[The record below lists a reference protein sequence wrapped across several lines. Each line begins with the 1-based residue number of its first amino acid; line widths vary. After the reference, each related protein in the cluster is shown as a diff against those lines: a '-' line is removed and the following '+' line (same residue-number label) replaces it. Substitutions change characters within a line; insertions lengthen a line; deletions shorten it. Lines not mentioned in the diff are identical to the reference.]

1 MNKFKTIILS
11 GMTVLFAV
19 GCLEEQ
25 ALDIQKPY
33 TYDEQY
39 YQNVRDFKKSEH
51 TLSYA
56 YYAAWA
62 PLEGSEGYKDPASY
76 GERLIGLPDSLD
88 IVNLWMGYPS
98 PDPESPNYSPIVYAD
113 MKYMQET
120 LGTRFVLHGDAASTR
135 EVTYNGEVIN
145 IKDAYEAYKWNGD
158 ESAKATLYKGLD
170 NHVQLMLDKVNEA
183 GLDGVDVDWEPN
195 DWNDVKTDLWE
206 DHETII
212 YVMKKLN
219 EALKP
224 QGKLVI
230 MDLFSDVPPAEV
242 NDYIDY
248 LVIQC
253 YTPQIGCSVARL
265 ENFYTT
271 RGINAGIPAE
281 KIIACEQGGDTSYA
295 LNGGGEWCE
304 YSERIDSG
312 WKNINPIM
320 TSDGSQMYSFEGFA
334 RHASENNL
342 AGWGVFYLGRNY
354 YSASQTPY
362 REFRRGIQIANP
374 SIR

>member
-1 MNKFKTIILS
+1 MTMNKIKFIFASALAVAAISSCLKEEAI
-11 GMTVLFAV
+11 VLQ
-19 GCLEEQ
+19 E
-25 ALDIQKPY
+25 PY

-39 YQNVRDFKKSEH
+39 FENIREYKKSKH
-51 TLSYA
+51 TLSYC

-62 PLEGSEGYKDPASY
+62 PLEGLTGYKDPASW
-76 GERLIGLPDSLD
+76 GERLRGLPDSLD

-98 PDPESPNYSPIVYAD
+98 PNPESESYAPVAYAD
-113 MKYMQET
+113 MKYMQKN

-135 EVTYNGEVIN
+135 EITYNGEVIN
-145 IKDAYEAYKWNGD
+145 IKDAYEAWKWNGD

-195 DWNDVKTDLWE
+195 NWSNNTDLWE

-230 MDLFSDVPPAEV
+230 LDLFSDYPPAEI

-253 YTPQIGCSVARL
+253 YTPQIGCSVAQL
-265 ENFYTT
+265 TSFYTA
-271 RGINAGIPAE
+271 RGINCGIPAE
-281 KIIACEQGGDTSYA
+281 KIIACEQGGQTDYA
-295 LNGGGEWCE
+295 LNGGGL
-304 YSERIDSG
+304 
-312 WKNINPIM
+312 WKETRNGQQIY
-320 TSDGSQMYSFEGFA
+320 TSDGSEMYSFEGFA
-334 RHASENNL
+334 RHTSENNM
-342 AGWGVFYLGRNY
+342 AGWGVFYVDRNY
-354 YSASQTPY
+354 YSTKGPY
-362 REFRRGIQIANP
+362 YEFRKGIQVANP

>member
-1 MNKFKTIILS
+1 MTMNKIKFIFASALAVAAISSCLKEEAI
-11 GMTVLFAV
+11 VLQ
-19 GCLEEQ
+19 E
-25 ALDIQKPY
+25 PY
-33 TYDEQY
+33 SYDEQY
-39 YQNVRDFKKSEH
+39 LENIREYKKSEH
-51 TLSYA
+51 TLSYC

-62 PLEGSEGYKDPASY
+62 PLEGLTGYKDPASW
-76 GERLIGLPDSLD
+76 GERLRGLPDSLD
-88 IVNLWMGYPS
+88 ICNLWMGYPS
-98 PDPESPNYSPIVYAD
+98 PDPKSESYAPVAYAD

-230 MDLFSDVPPAEV
+230 LDLFSDYPPAEI

-253 YTPQIGCSVARL
+253 YTPQIGCSVAQL
-265 ENFYTT
+265 TNFYTS
-271 RGINAGIPAE
+271 RGINCGIPAE
-281 KIIACEQGGDTSYA
+281 KIIACEQGGQTDYA
-295 LNGGGEWCE
+295 LNGGGL
-304 YSERIDSG
+304 
-312 WKNINPIM
+312 WKDTRNGNQIY
-320 TSDGSQMYSFEGFA
+320 TTDGSEMYSFEGFA
-334 RHASENNL
+334 RHTSANDM
-342 AGWGVFYLGRNY
+342 AGWGVFYVDRNY
-354 YSASQTPY
+354 YSAKGPY
-362 REFRRGIQIANP
+362 YEFRKGIQVANP

>member
-1 MNKFKTIILS
+1 MTMNKIKFIFASALAVAAISSCLKEEAI
-11 GMTVLFAV
+11 VLQ
-19 GCLEEQ
+19 E
-25 ALDIQKPY
+25 PY

-39 YQNVRDFKKSEH
+39 FENLREFKKSEH
-51 TLSYA
+51 TMSYV

-62 PLEGSEGYKDPASY
+62 PLEGYTGYKDPASW
-76 GERLIGLPDSLD
+76 GERLRGLPDSLD
-88 IVNLWMGYPS
+88 ICNLWMGYPS
-98 PDPESPNYSPIVYAD
+98 PDPESESYAPVAYAD

-145 IKDAYEAYKWNGD
+145 IKDAYEAWKWNGD

-195 DWNDVKTDLWE
+195 NWNDVKTDLWE

-230 MDLFSDVPPAEV
+230 MDLFRDVPPAEV
-242 NDYIDY
+242 NEYIDY

-253 YTPQIGCSVARL
+253 YTPQIGCSTAKLR
-265 ENFYTT
+265 NFYTT

-281 KIIACEQGGDTSYA
+281 KIICCEQGGQTDYA
-295 LNGGGEWCE
+295 LNGGGAWV
-304 YSERIDSG
+304 DDNG
-312 WKNINPIM
+312 NAIM

-334 RHASENNL
+334 RHTSANDM
-342 AGWGVFYLGRNY
+342 AGWGVFYVDRNY
-354 YSASQTPY
+354 YSAKGPY
-362 REFRRGIQIANP
+362 YEFRKGIQVANP